1 MSRRMG
7 SSSPGAL
14 FTTALTGEVTALGF
28 LRLNFRIY
36 LLGVSSLPEGVH
48 AVPFTENTVG

>member
-1 MSRRMG
+1 MG